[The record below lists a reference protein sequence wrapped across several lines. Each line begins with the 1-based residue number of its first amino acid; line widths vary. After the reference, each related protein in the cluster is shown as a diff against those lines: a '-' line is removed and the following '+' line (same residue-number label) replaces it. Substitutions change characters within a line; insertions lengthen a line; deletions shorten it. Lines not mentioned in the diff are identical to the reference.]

1 MIYLVMA
8 VVLGFATWQLIAFA
22 KRARA
27 GKCGGGGCS
36 GRKHDVHQKIKEA
49 VGGPM
54 VLPKAF
60 FVRRQ
65 KINLHQAGRHL
76 TYL

>member
-36 GRKHDVHQKIKEA
+36 GCAAADGNMICTKK
-49 VGGPM
+49 
-54 VLPKAF
+54 
-60 FVRRQ
+60 
-65 KINLHQAGRHL
+65 
-76 TYL
+76 